1 MPTLD
6 TQTWIL
12 IAVVI
17 VALLAIAAWFVYQRT
32 QSRKLQER
40 FGPEYDRTVDRLGS
54 QTKAE
59 AELRARERRVE
70 KFNIVPLA
78 RAEATRLSQSWN
90 ALQQRF
96 VDDPKGAVVQADA
109 LVREL
114 MQKRGFPMGDFE
126 RRAAD
131 ISVDH
136 PTVVENYRAAQ
147 TIAERAARNEADTEE
162 LRSAVIHYRAI
173 FDELLEVGETP
184 ADRTT
189 PVREMAS
196 HT

>member
-59 AELRARERRVE
+59 AELRAREKRVE

-147 TIAERAARNEADTEE
+147 TIAERAARNEVDTEE

-173 FDELLEVGETP
+173 FDELLEVGEMP

-196 HT
+196 HA

>member
-59 AELRARERRVE
+59 AELRAREKRVE

-173 FDELLEVGETP
+173 FDELLEVGEPP
-184 ADRTT
+184 AGRTT

-196 HT
+196 HA

>member
-1 MPTLD
+1 MLD
-6 TQTWIL
+6 TQTL
-12 IAVVI
+12 I
-17 VALLAIAAWFVYQRT
+17 LLAAVAVAFIALVAWFIYQRV
-32 QSRKLQER
+32 QSQKLQQR
-40 FGPEYDRTVDRLGS
+40 FGPEYGRTVDRLGS

-78 RAEATRLSQSWN
+78 PAEAARFRQAWNVLQSH
-90 ALQQRF
+90 F

-114 MQKRGFPMGDFE
+114 MLKRGFPMGDFE

-136 PTVVENYRAAQ
+136 PVVVENYRAAQ
-147 TIAERAARNEADTEE
+147 GIAERAARGEADTEE
-162 LRSAVIHYRAI
+162 LRNAVVHYRAI
-173 FDELLEVGETP
+173 FNELLEVG
-184 ADRTT
+184 DMKQDVTT
-189 PVREMAS
+189 PTRELVS
-196 HT
+196 HTQ

>member
-1 MPTLD
+1 MLD
-6 TQTWIL
+6 TQTL
-12 IAVVI
+12 VLLAVVA
-17 VALLAIAAWFVYQRT
+17 VAFIALVAWFIYQRT
-32 QSRKLQER
+32 QSHKLQQR
-40 FGPEYDRTVDRLGS
+40 FGPEYGRTVDRMGS

-70 KFNIVPLA
+70 KFNIVPLTQADAA
-78 RAEATRLSQSWN
+78 RFNQAWN
-90 ALQQRF
+90 ALQSHF

-114 MQKRGFPMGDFE
+114 MLKRGFPMGDFE

-136 PTVVENYRAAQ
+136 PVVVENYRAAQ
-147 TIAERAARNEADTEE
+147 RIAERAARNEANTEE
-162 LRSAVIHYRAI
+162 LRNAVVHYRAI
-173 FDELLEVGETP
+173 FNELLEVSDVRPDTATP
-184 ADRTT
+184 A
-189 PVREMAS
+189 RELVS

>member
-1 MPTLD
+1 
-6 TQTWIL
+6 
-12 IAVVI
+12 
-17 VALLAIAAWFVYQRT
+17 
-32 QSRKLQER
+32 
-40 FGPEYDRTVDRLGS
+40 
-54 QTKAE
+54 
-59 AELRARERRVE
+59 
-70 KFNIVPLA
+70 LA

-173 FDELLEVGETP
+173 FDELLEVGEVP

-196 HT
+196 HA

>member
-1 MPTLD
+1 MLD
-6 TQTWIL
+6 TQTL
-12 IAVVI
+12 I
-17 VALLAIAAWFVYQRT
+17 LLAAVAVAFIALVAWFIYQRV
-32 QSRKLQER
+32 QSQKLQQR
-40 FGPEYDRTVDRLGS
+40 FGPEYGRTVDRLGS

-78 RAEATRLSQSWN
+78 PAEAARFRQAWNVLQSH
-90 ALQQRF
+90 F

-114 MQKRGFPMGDFE
+114 MLKRGFPMGDFE

-136 PTVVENYRAAQ
+136 PVVVENYRVAQ
-147 TIAERAARNEADTEE
+147 GIAERAARGEADTEE
-162 LRSAVIHYRAI
+162 LRNAVVHYRAI
-173 FDELLEVGETP
+173 FNELLEVG
-184 ADRTT
+184 DMKQDVTT
-189 PVREMAS
+189 PTRELVS
-196 HT
+196 HTQ

>member
-12 IAVVI
+12 IAVDI
-17 VALLAIAAWFVYQRT
+17 VALLAIAAWFIYQRT

-173 FDELLEVGETP
+173 FDELLEVGEP
-184 ADRTT
+184 PVDRTT

-196 HT
+196 HA

>member
-1 MPTLD
+1 MLD
-6 TQTWIL
+6 TQTL
-12 IAVVI
+12 I
-17 VALLAIAAWFVYQRT
+17 LLAAVAVAFIALVAWFIYQRV
-32 QSRKLQER
+32 QSQKLQQR
-40 FGPEYDRTVDRLGS
+40 FGPEYGRTVGRLGS

-78 RAEATRLSQSWN
+78 PAEAARFRQAWNVLQSH
-90 ALQQRF
+90 F

-114 MQKRGFPMGDFE
+114 MLKRGFPMGDFE

-136 PTVVENYRAAQ
+136 PVVVENYRAAQ
-147 TIAERAARNEADTEE
+147 GIAERAARGEADTEE
-162 LRSAVIHYRAI
+162 LRNAVVHYRAI
-173 FDELLEVGETP
+173 FNELLEVG
-184 ADRTT
+184 DMKQDVTT
-189 PVREMAS
+189 PTRELVS
-196 HT
+196 HTQ